1 MNGMKNLA
9 LKIGVAALLI
19 AVLPSCKKILDIKS
33 ESSITEQIYFK
44 NESDFE
50 PNVTGIYTYLRNLVN
65 NDFYGEQRS
74 EELVNGPN
82 SRLNAA
88 VWGQSLSA
96 TNGALDYGGWYTAI
110 GHCNLLLEKIKGFE
124 FASNLDTKKRIIA
137 ETLGLRAWFYFH
149 LIRII
154 GDTPLMLDAITT
166 DNVPLLPRSPAI
178 DVMKRIQADIDEAL
192 TQLISISNFSKT
204 TFLSSKYRFSYAGL
218 QALKAD
224 SKLWSAKVLGG
235 GDADLNAAI
244 AALTEVE
251 ASGVSLNTD
260 FKDVIGKRASAG
272 NSEVILSAFFLRDEG
287 VSNYSLQTIAITSLV
302 ADPKILNRDSIPS
315 AISPSFAQGGYLM
328 SPKSKALFD
337 NPNDK
342 RIPYTFITE
351 RFATGPGTRTWVSK
365 LPGTKYADDRFPD
378 NDVIVYR
385 LADIFL
391 MKAEAYAGLNNT
403 TDAITYLNKVRSR
416 AGTGNYGGAT
426 DKLSV
431 ERAILD
437 ERGRELYFENKRWYD
452 LVRFHKGGTI
462 DVYTYVP
469 NLVGKTTPLFWP
481 LAQAIL
487 AKNTN
492 LKQTTGY

>member
-1 MNGMKNLA
+1 MKNLVI
-9 LKIGVAALLI
+9 KIAIPALLL
-19 AVLPSCKKILDIKS
+19 AVLPGCKKLLEIKS

-44 NESDFE
+44 NEGDFE
-50 PNVTGIYTYLRNLVN
+50 PNVTGIYTYMRSLAN

-82 SRLNAA
+82 SRLNSA
-88 VWGQSLSA
+88 VWGQNLSV
-96 TNGALDYGGWYTAI
+96 TNGTLDYAGWYTAI
-110 GHCNLLLEKIKGFE
+110 GHCNLLLEKIKDFD
-124 FASNLDTKKRIIA
+124 FASNPDTKKRIIA

-149 LIRII
+149 LLRII

-166 DNVPLLPRSPAI
+166 DNVPLLPRSPST
-178 DVMKRIQADIDEAL
+178 DVMQQIQADIDGAL
-192 TQLISISNFSKT
+192 TQLTSSGNFSKT
-204 TFLSSKYRFSYAGL
+204 AFPSTKYRFSYAGL

-224 SKLWSAKVLGG
+224 AKLWSAKVLAG

-244 AALTEVE
+244 TALTEVE
-251 ASGVSLNTD
+251 ASGVTLNAN

-272 NSEVILSAFFLRDEG
+272 NAEVILSAFFLRDEN
-287 VSNYSLQTIAITSLV
+287 VSNYSVNTIAITSLV
-302 ADPKILNRDSIPS
+302 ADPLILNRDSIPS

-337 NPNDK
+337 NVNDK
-342 RIPYTFITE
+342 RPPYTFITE
-351 RFATGPGTRTWVSK
+351 RFATGYGNRTWVTK

-378 NDVIVYR
+378 NDVIIYR
-385 LADIFL
+385 LADIYL

-403 TDAITYLNKVRSR
+403 TDAIIYLNKVRAR
-416 AGTGNYGGAT
+416 AGIGDYSGAT

-431 ERAILD
+431 EKAILD

-462 DVYTYVP
+462 DVYAYVP
-469 NLVGKTTPLFWP
+469 NLVGKTIPLFWP
-481 LAQAIL
+481 LAQSVL
-487 AKNTN
+487 AKNN
-492 LKQTTGY
+492 KLVQTVGY

>member
-1 MNGMKNLA
+1 MNGMKKLV
-9 LKIGVAALLI
+9 LKIGAAALLF
-19 AVLPSCKKILDIKS
+19 AVLPSCKKLLDIKS
-33 ESSITEQIYFK
+33 ESSITEQVYFK
-44 NESDFE
+44 SENDFE
-50 PNVTGIYTYLRNLVN
+50 PNVTGIYTYLRSLVN

-82 SRLNAA
+82 SRLNSA
-88 VWGQSLSA
+88 VWGQNLSA

-124 FASNLDTKKRIIA
+124 FASNPDTKKRIIA

-149 LIRII
+149 LVRII

-166 DNVPLLPRSPAI
+166 DDVPLLPRSPATE
-178 DVMKRIQADIDEAL
+178 VMKRIQADIDEAL
-192 TQLISISNFSKT
+192 TQLTSASNFSKT
-204 TFLSSKYRFSYAGL
+204 AFPSSKYRFSYAGL

-235 GDADLNAAI
+235 GDADLNTAI
-244 AALTEVE
+244 AALAEVE

-378 NDVIVYR
+378 NDIIVYR
-385 LADIFL
+385 LADILL

-416 AGTGNYGGAT
+416 AGTGNYSGAT

-481 LAQAIL
+481 LAQSIL